1 MDYKLKDTLLPVF
14 GIYLILAMEQA
25 IQMFLVIPSWAF
37 VSNNKSVTSMVFEGI
52 NTVASKDKLGIHC
65 FLVTGSFLRARPIL
79 NSNGCIDKL
88 VGNDK
93 GLISEN

>member
-52 NTVASKDKLGIHC
+52 NTVASKDKLGILLLGHRG
-65 FLVTGSFLRARPIL
+65 FLKPRPIL
-79 NSNGCIDKL
+79 
-88 VGNDK
+88 VRMAA
-93 GLISEN
+93 LIS

>member
-37 VSNNKSVTSMVFEGI
+37 VSNNKSVTLMVFGRNKHCGI
-52 NTVASKDKLGIHC
+52 KKDKLGILLGHRG
-65 FLVTGSFLRARPIL
+65 FLKPRPIF
-79 NSNGCIDKL
+79 
-88 VGNDK
+88 
-93 GLISEN
+93 

>member
-52 NTVASKDKLGIHC
+52 NTVASKDKLGILLLGYRG
-65 FLVTGSFLRARPIL
+65 FLKPRPIW
-79 NSNGCIDKL
+79 
-88 VGNDK
+88 VRMAA
-93 GLISEN
+93 LIS